1 MFSWFSFRKKKELE
15 PISFSILGT
24 DIHSHLIPA
33 IDDGSPDLETSINL
47 IKELRDIG
55 YHKIITTP
63 HVMSDFYQNDS
74 TIILKGLKS
83 LSDEIKNQAIDIE
96 LLAAAEYYVD
106 FDFEAKISKEEF
118 LTFGENYI
126 LIELSFAEPPP
137 NLYDIIFKLQLEKYK
152 VVIAHP
158 ERYMYFGYDEYQDL
172 VNRGVFL
179 QINALSMIGY
189 YSPIIRKKTEELIN
203 NNFVSFV
210 GTDCHNIEHAKLYK
224 KCQTSRLWHNLISRN
239 TLLNHTL

>member
-1 MFSWFSFRKKKELE
+1 MN
-15 PISFSILGT
+15 LG
-24 DIHSHLIPA
+24 
-33 IDDGSPDLETSINL
+33 
-47 IKELRDIG
+47 
-55 YHKIITTP
+55 YQKIITTP

-83 LSDEIKNQAIDIE
+83 LSDEIKNQSIDIE

-118 LTFGENYI
+118 LTFGDNYI

-152 VVIAHP
+152 VILAHP
-158 ERYMYFGYDEYQDL
+158 ERYMYFGHDEYQDL

-189 YSPIIRKKTEELIN
+189 YSPIVRKKTEELIN
-203 NNFVSFV
+203 NDFVSFV
-210 GTDCHNIEHAKLYK
+210 GTDCHNIEHARLYK
-224 KCQTSRLWHNLISRN
+224 KCQKSRLWHNLISRN

>member
-1 MFSWFSFRKKKELE
+1 MFSWFSFKKKELE

-47 IKELRDIG
+47 IKELMNLG

-83 LSDEIKNQAIDIE
+83 LSDEIKNQSIDIE

-118 LTFGENYI
+118 LTFGDNYI

-152 VVIAHP
+152 VILAHP
-158 ERYMYFGYDEYQDL
+158 ERYMYFGHDEYQDL

-189 YSPIIRKKTEELIN
+189 YSPIVRKKTEELIN
-203 NNFVSFV
+203 NDFVSFV
-210 GTDCHNIEHAKLYK
+210 GTDCHNIEHARLYK
-224 KCQTSRLWHNLISRN
+224 KCQKSRLWHNLISRN